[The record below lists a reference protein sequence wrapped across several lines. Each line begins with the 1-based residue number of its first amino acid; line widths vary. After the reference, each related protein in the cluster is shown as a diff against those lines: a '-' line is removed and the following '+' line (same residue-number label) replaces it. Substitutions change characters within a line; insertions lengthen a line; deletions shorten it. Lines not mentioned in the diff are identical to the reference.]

1 MNKKIRRPQKVK
13 SRFAKILFGKDSPF
27 KQKVVRNKSKYTR
40 KMKHPS
46 KGEENE

>member
-1 MNKKIRRPQKVK
+1 MNKKIKKLK

>member
-1 MNKKIRRPQKVK
+1 MNKKIKKLK

-27 KQKVVRNKSKYTR
+27 KQKVVKNKSKYTR

>member
-1 MNKKIRRPQKVK
+1 MNKKIKKLK

-46 KGEENE
+46 KGEKNG

>member
-1 MNKKIRRPQKVK
+1 MNKKVKKLK
-13 SRFAKILFGKDSPF
+13 SRFAKVLFDKDSPF

-40 KMKHPS
+40 KIKHPS